1 MDDLHFN
8 GENNKIKYDSVNTDN
23 LTDGKW
29 YLYVEANINDGELI
43 SDYFGDYIVGDSIED
58 DEDIFMI
65 AYVLNG
71 GTNNESNPSSYTSE
85 SEDITLLDAT
95 RTGYTFTGWTG
106 NGTTTPTKNL
116 VLPKGSSGHKQFT
129 ANWEAN
135 TYTIAF
141 NKNSESATGEMA
153 DLEMTYGVE
162 KNLTNN
168 TFTRTGYE
176 FGGWNTK
183 ADGTGTNYSD
193 GQKVKNLATSG
204 EVTLYAKW
212 NQNARPSKPIIT
224 ANYSEGNAAYTSGT
238 WANKLVYTTITSN
251 STENSITAIQYSKDN
266 KATWNNLAL
275 GRSGGI
281 KNTGSSYYGQ
291 ENWTATN
298 GRNDTIYF
306 RVIDSAGNI
315 SDESNAFNIKYDTV
329 SPVITANNIAYGET
343 LSIRLQDSLSGV
355 VAWQVSSS
363 STEPSTGWTT
373 ITSTTDKTVTKSEL
387 TAGTH
392 YIWAKD
398 EAGNVT
404 SKEITVTYLVTYEKE
419 TNVTSIGKTSET
431 TTGTVTLPTITAS
444 NGYTAQGWYNGN
456 TKVGNAEGQYTVT
469 GNVTLTA
476 KATINTYIVEYYQ
489 GNNSTTAGST
499 KFSTTS
505 SHTYGTASALKT
517 YSELGGTPPSGWV
530 FAGWSTAQDGTTVT
544 YTDGQSVTNLTS
556 TGNGTVK
563 LYAIFKRNIVFKSG
577 SNAGTTNATSEQRYN
592 PYKTTGYLTSVTS
605 PSALTSITGWTK
617 TGTGTGYRNSATA
630 GAATVALNAAVT
642 PVYNE
647 TNLTYYGVYTKVI
660 NVYSGVNKGT
670 NNSQT
675 QYLNTNGN
683 IVSGISLEVPATIEN
698 WTAIGYRDDTTVGDK
713 ETAVTTSAV
722 SITPAYSTSAIS
734 YYAVYSRTLT
744 IKYNGNSPTSGSTDS
759 TTKTVYLNT
768 NSTTTSSQQVTLAN
782 NGFIKNGYAFSK
794 WAEGSTSG
802 TQYTEGASY
811 TAGLAY
817 NASSFEVTMYAIWQD
832 VYLRTSEI
840 TTGSGNKFL
849 YTTIERRKIKNITF
863 ANSIAGHTVDGT
875 TCFDV
880 SSITDSKQVLLWITN
895 TDSNGYYDIV
905 IRQNGGVRANP
916 DSSCLFSYVGYD
928 TPFTIDFTN
937 FNTSNVTNMKKMF
950 SDCGYTGMT
959 SLDLGDKFDT
969 SSVTDMKK
977 MFACCGYT
985 AMTNLDLG
993 DKFDT
998 SNVTDMSNMFK
1009 SCGNTAMTS
1018 LDLGDKFDTSK
1029 VTNMYYMFF
1038 SCGYTAMT
1046 SLDLGDKFDTSKVT
1060 NMGGMFATCGYL
1072 AMVNLDISAITFP
1085 STLTSYSVIFS
1096 SCGRPSCKVYV
1107 KSATEK
1113 TWVEVNKNSYWSN
1126 SNIIVG
1132 HLN

>member
-1 MDDLHFN
+1 M
-8 GENNKIKYDSVNTDN
+8 
-23 LTDGKW
+23 
-29 YLYVEANINDGELI
+29 
-43 SDYFGDYIVGDSIED
+43 
-58 DEDIFMI
+58 
-65 AYVLNG
+65 
-71 GTNNESNPSSYTSE
+71 
-85 SEDITLLDAT
+85 
-95 RTGYTFTGWTG
+95 
-106 NGTTTPTKNL
+106 
-116 VLPKGSSGHKQFT
+116 Q
-129 ANWEAN
+129 
-135 TYTIAF
+135 
-141 NKNSESATGEMA
+141 
-153 DLEMTYGVE
+153 
-162 KNLTNN
+162 
-168 TFTRTGYE
+168 
-176 FGGWNTK
+176 
-183 ADGTGTNYSD
+183 
-193 GQKVKNLATSG
+193 
-204 EVTLYAKW
+204 
-212 NQNARPSKPIIT
+212 
-224 ANYSEGNAAYTSGT
+224 
-238 WANKLVYTTITSN
+238 
-251 STENSITAIQYSKDN
+251 
-266 KATWNNLAL
+266 
-275 GRSGGI
+275 
-281 KNTGSSYYGQ
+281 
-291 ENWTATN
+291 
-298 GRNDTIYF
+298 
-306 RVIDSAGNI
+306 
-315 SDESNAFNIKYDTV
+315 
-329 SPVITANNIAYGET
+329 
-343 LSIRLQDSLSGV
+343 
-355 VAWQVSSS
+355 
-363 STEPSTGWTT
+363 
-373 ITSTTDKTVTKSEL
+373 
-387 TAGTH
+387 
-392 YIWAKD
+392 
-398 EAGNVT
+398 
-404 SKEITVTYLVTYEKE
+404 
-419 TNVTSIGKTSET
+419 
-431 TTGTVTLPTITAS
+431 
-444 NGYTAQGWYNGN
+444 
-456 TKVGNAEGQYTVT
+456 
-469 GNVTLTA
+469 
-476 KATINTYIVEYYQ
+476 
-489 GNNSTTAGST
+489 
-499 KFSTTS
+499 
-505 SHTYGTASALKT
+505 
-517 YSELGGTPPSGWV
+517 
-530 FAGWSTAQDGTTVT
+530 
-544 YTDGQSVTNLTS
+544 QS
-556 TGNGTVK
+556 
-563 LYAIFKRNIVFKSG
+563 
-577 SNAGTTNATSEQRYN
+577 
-592 PYKTTGYLTSVTS
+592 
-605 PSALTSITGWTK
+605 
-617 TGTGTGYRNSATA
+617 
-630 GAATVALNAAVT
+630 
-642 PVYNE
+642 
-647 TNLTYYGVYTKVI
+647 
-660 NVYSGVNKGT
+660 

-698 WTAIGYRDDTTVGDK
+698 WTAIGYRDDATAGDK